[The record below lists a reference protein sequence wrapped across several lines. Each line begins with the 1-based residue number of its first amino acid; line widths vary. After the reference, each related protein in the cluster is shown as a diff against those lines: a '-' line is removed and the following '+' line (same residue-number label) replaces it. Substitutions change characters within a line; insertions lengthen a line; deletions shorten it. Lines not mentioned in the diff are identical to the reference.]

1 MQKSRHSKPY
11 LRFLRALRE
20 ARTAAGV
27 TQAQAGKAFGTHPS
41 FISKCESGE
50 RRVDVVEL
58 AQFCRL
64 YRIRLTDFL
73 RAAGLD

>member
-1 MQKSRHSKPY
+1 MQKSRHSKHY
-11 LRFLRALRE
+11 ARFLRALRD
-20 ARTAAGV
+20 ARLAASL
-27 TQAQAGKAFGTHPS
+27 TQVEVGKAFGAHAS

-64 YRIRLTDFL
+64 YKVRLSEFL
-73 RAAGLD
+73 RSAGLD

>member
-11 LRFLRALRE
+11 VRLLRALRE
-20 ARTAAGV
+20 ARIAAGM
-27 TQAQAGKAFGTHPS
+27 TQVEVATAFGAHAS

-64 YRIRLTDFL
+64 YKVRLCDFL
-73 RAAGLD
+73 RTADLE